1 MPLDTELLDSR
12 FRTLA
17 VHEGSE
23 PSRSTGDIVPPIHIA
38 STHVQDG
45 VEALRGGYEYRRV
58 SNPTR
63 DAFASALAALEGG
76 ASGFAFPSGLSA
88 EDTLLRALT
97 RPGSHVSFG
106 RDVYGGT
113 FRLLRR
119 VLRAEGVASTP
130 LDLKDLRAVE
140 DELASSR
147 STVLWVETPSN
158 PLLEVVDIAALAEV
172 AHAAGALLVVDNTFA
187 TPYLQRPLEFGADAV
202 IHSTTKY
209 IGGHSD
215 VIGGAIVL
223 AEGLGLPAGIDPWSE
238 TGLLADEIAFLQ
250 ATVGAVESPRDAHL
264 LHRGLKTLAVRMER
278 HSASAQEIA
287 EHLEGREDVLEVH
300 YPGLAGHPGH
310 DLAARQMRGFGGVL
324 SFRVGDP
331 SLARAIVEST
341 GVFAL
346 AVSLGAVESLI
357 EYPAVMTHGSKSGS
371 EEAVPADLVRLAV
384 GLEDVPVLIEDLD
397 SAFARAKE
405 AVRSR

>member
-1 MPLDTELLDSR
+1 MPLDPEVLDSR

-17 VHEGSE
+17 VHAGSE
-23 PSRSTGDIVPPIHIA
+23 PSARTGDIVPPIHIA
-38 STHVQDG
+38 STHIQDG
-45 VEALRGGYEYRRV
+45 VEALRGGYEYGRV

-63 DAFASALAALEGG
+63 DAFAQALAALEGG
-76 ASGFAFPSGLSA
+76 AVGFAFPSGLSA

-113 FRLLRR
+113 FRLLTR
-119 VLRAEGVASTP
+119 VLRAEGVSSTP
-130 LDLKDLRAVE
+130 LDLRDLRAVE
-140 DELASSR
+140 EELRASR

-158 PLLEVVDIAALAEV
+158 PLLEVVDIEELAGL

-187 TPYLQRPLEFGADAV
+187 TPYLQRPLELGADAV
-202 IHSTTKY
+202 VHSTTKY

-215 VIGGAIVL
+215 VIGGAIIL
-223 AEGLGLPAGIDPWSE
+223 AEGIRVPAGIDPWSE
-238 TGLLADEIAFLQ
+238 SGEVADEIAFLQ
-250 ATVGAVESPRDAHL
+250 STVGAVESPRDVHL
-264 LHRGLKTLAVRMER
+264 VHRGLKTLAVRMDR

-287 EHLEGREDVLEVH
+287 EYLESRDDVLEVY
-300 YPGLAGHPGH
+300 YPGLPGHPGH
-310 DLAARQMRGFGGVL
+310 ALAARQMRGYGGVL

-331 SLARAIVEST
+331 LFARAIVEST
-341 GVFAL
+341 SVFAL

-371 EEAVPADLVRLAV
+371 EEAVPSDLIRLAV
-384 GLEDVPVLIEDLD
+384 GLEDAPVLIEDLD
-397 SAFARAKE
+397 SAFTRAE
-405 AVRSR
+405 EIVRGE